1 MIIRKNTP
9 SIRSDRPVKT
19 FGNNMVSRP
28 ETGRSVSPAN
38 RPYPERIPVFD
49 GNQSHYLRVQICL
62 VHTWN

>member
-28 ETGRSVSPAN
+28 ETGRSVSLPTVHIRN
-38 RPYPERIPVFD
+38 
-49 GNQSHYLRVQICL
+49 GYLSLTGIRVI
-62 VHTWN
+62 T